1 MSQNLEYDTF
11 YDNTLTLSK
20 TLQDSLTKLLA
31 HGKTPPKFKSI
42 AAEKTALL
50 TKEVAIFSADI
61 SNFKENPGSLKS
73 TQLLTTA
80 FNVLEDLD
88 VDAYSPYESKARRP
102 DMRRNLLRILQ
113 VIGCFT
119 AAGGMLAVG
128 IKSDLDLTMLHLI
141 LPITAEKVS
150 GQIRNLRADPLYL
163 ESRKR

>member
-80 FNVLEDLD
+80 FNVLEDLGNYLIFLNC
-88 VDAYSPYESKARRP
+88 AIS
-102 DMRRNLLRILQ
+102 LLGPILSLQ
-113 VIGCFT
+113 FLQKTQKNSTVIFCHC
-119 AAGGMLAVG
+119 LD
-128 IKSDLDLTMLHLI
+128 IEKSHILVEEFPI
-141 LPITAEKVS
+141 LPYKIPNCNIS
-150 GQIRNLRADPLYL
+150 
-163 ESRKR
+163 